1 MSVYSPLMR
10 PGLLPRRLQS
20 GKARIDP
27 ELGLEKLCSGCGE
40 YWPQDT
46 QFWSARHSAAAV
58 DGLQHYCKS
67 CESER
72 AACRRAAQQGA
83 A

>member
-1 MSVYSPLMR
+1 MQIYSPLMK
-10 PGLLPRRLQS
+10 PGLLALRLQS
-20 GKARIDP
+20 GKARLDP

-46 QFWSARHSAAAV
+46 QFWSARHSKEAV
-58 DGLQHYCKS
+58 DGLQHYCKC
-67 CESER
+67 CEGER
-72 AACRRAAQQGA
+72 AARRRAAHRGA